1 MASSLSPAAAWKSID
16 PSMVPR
22 ATGLRSQTHICTL
35 LHGQNLFSKDEP
47 SGLGTALLVTDE
59 GVSWIVNEVRNRKKE
74 WLFYDWPNSP
84 VQLLVNSCNALY
96 ITSGA
101 VMSFMFMLNMPY
113 PTGRYFKV
121 SWRWRVSKL
130 HHLTTWGASGFS
142 VGTPPLLEIHCFTWP
157 NNSITQF
164 LLSLLPIIYNISCN
178 EYCLNILLSS

>member
-47 SGLGTALLVTDE
+47 SGLGTTLLVTDE
-59 GVSWIVNEVRNRKKE
+59 GVSWIVNEVRNRKE

-84 VQLLVNSCNALY
+84 VQLLVNFWNALY
-96 ITSGA
+96 IISGA
-101 VMSFMFMLNMPY
+101 VLSFMFMLNMPY
-113 PTGRYFKV
+113 PTGRSFKV

-130 HHLTTWGASGFS
+130 HHLTTGGLTVQCWDPSS
-142 VGTPPLLEIHCFTWP
+142 SW
-157 NNSITQF
+157 N
-164 LLSLLPIIYNISCN
+164 SLLH
-178 EYCLNILLSS
+178 LAK